1 MRLPS
6 LFRRTPFRLT
16 LLFLAL
22 FAAAASAILA
32 YVYFASA
39 SEAQSRAT
47 KDVQVEFDALTAIYN
62 TRGVDALNS
71 ALVERTI
78 RGGPYLYLLTDRA
91 GKVVTGNLSVL
102 PFDPGPQTLGPQTL
116 DPQARRRGEWNTF
129 RLTSTDPEGHV
140 LNRRSIGVIMP
151 LAAGG
156 SLMVGEDIGDI
167 EDSLSRLTQ
176 ALWMAMGGVLILGAT
191 GGVIISRNVER
202 SMGRLNSVVASVR
215 DGDLKARAQVRM
227 HEGAGDELDELGRGL
242 NGMLDRLE
250 ASMASIRHAGDAIAH
265 DLRSPLTRMRAKLE
279 VALIDAEA
287 GKVTGVDAL
296 EVALS
301 EADQLLKTF
310 NTVLAIA
317 RLQAGGARDVAAF
330 DAADLAADMA
340 ELYEPAAED
349 KGLEFS
355 AEIERGLMIEGNQ
368 PFLAQALANV
378 IDNAIKYTPV
388 GGAVML
394 RARRRS
400 SGEIEYSVT
409 DTGPGVPEAD
419 RERVVQRFVRLDNS
433 RTEAGSGLGLSLVS
447 AVLEAHAGRVQL
459 DEGPGLYGGFGP
471 GLRVAL
477 VLPPATTASPGSG
490 SR

>member
-1 MRLPS
+1 MQLPS

-32 YVYFASA
+32 YVYIASA
-39 SEAQSRAT
+39 AEARARAQT
-47 KDVQVEFDALTAIYN
+47 DVEAELGVLTSIYG
-62 TRGVDALNS
+62 TRGLDALNQ
-71 ALVERTI
+71 ALVERAI
-78 RGGPYLYLLTDRA
+78 RGGPYLYLLSDPA
-91 GKVVTGNLSVL
+91 GGNITGNVSTAPVE
-102 PFDPGPQTLGPQTL
+102 PN
-116 DPQARRRGEWNTF
+116 PQAPVGRGDWESFN
-129 RLTSTDPEGHV
+129 LTDTDAEGHV
-140 LNRRSIGVIMP
+140 RRRQAIGVTMK
-151 LAAGG
+151 LADGNH
-156 SLMVGEDIGDI
+156 LFVGEDIGDT
-167 EDSLSRLTQ
+167 EAYLARLTQ
-176 ALWMAMGGVLILGAT
+176 ALWMAMGMVLVLGA
-191 GGVIISRNVER
+191 GGGLLVSRNLER
-202 SMGRLNSVVASVR
+202 SMGRLNKVVLAVQE
-215 DGDLKARAQVRM
+215 GDLKARAQVR
-227 HEGAGDELDELGRGL
+227 ASGDELDELGRGL
-242 NGMLDRLE
+242 NTMLDRLE
-250 ASMASIRHAGDAIAH
+250 ASMSSIRHAGDAIAH

-287 GKVTGVDAL
+287 GKVSGVEAL
-296 EVALS
+296 DIALN

-317 RLQAGGARDVAAF
+317 RLQAGGAPDPKVF

-349 KGLEFS
+349 KGLDFE

-378 IDNAIKYTPV
+378 IDNAIKYTPT
-388 GGAVML
+388 GGAVKL

-409 DTGPGVPEAD
+409 DTGPGVPDED

-433 RTEAGSGLGLSLVS
+433 RSEAGSGLGLSLVS

-459 DEGPGLYGGFGP
+459 DEGPGAYGGFGP

-477 VLPPATTASPGSG
+477 VLPPAPATTV
-490 SR
+490 